1 MCRLS
6 ASMSDEGCLRGVAQQ
21 AHSSCDDEETLHGFL
36 FYEGLVNWGVF
47 LWFCFF
53 SREKK

>member
-6 ASMSDEGCLRGVAQQ
+6 ASMFDERSLRGVAQQ
-21 AHSSCDDEETLHGFL
+21 AHSSCGDEGTLHAL
-36 FYEGLVNWGVF
+36 YEGLVNWGVF